1 MIIPDG
7 ERWLVSQVNLQHLNN
22 CIARAVSFRHT
33 DKKAARHWLHQ
44 GRIAALHE
52 VSRLGSGH
60 PQWETFRIKLIRF
73 EKRRDKRVAREW
85 RKQQTAIKRLAA

>member
-1 MIIPDG
+1 MIILDG
-7 ERWLVSQVNLQHLNN
+7 ERQPVSQVNLQHLNN
-22 CIARAVSFRHT
+22 CIARAVSFRRS
-33 DKKAARHWLHQ
+33 DKKAARQWLHQ

-73 EKRRDKRVAREW
+73 EKRRDNRIVKAW
-85 RKQQTAIKRLAA
+85 RKQKAAIKRLAA